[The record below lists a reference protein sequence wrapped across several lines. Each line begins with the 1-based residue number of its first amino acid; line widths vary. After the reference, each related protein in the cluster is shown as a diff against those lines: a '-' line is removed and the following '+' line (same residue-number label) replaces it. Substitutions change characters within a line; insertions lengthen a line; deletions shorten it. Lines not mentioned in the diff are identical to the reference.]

1 LHYFYSE
8 TENGIKTQ
16 IWCTLIAQLL
26 LLALKAKT
34 KTKKTFS
41 TMAVLIQIHPISYL
55 DLYWLMENC
64 SRTYLKKRIKRN
76 QSPAIQLSMAFE

>member
-26 LLALKAKT
+26 LMVLKAKT
-34 KTKKTFS
+34 KTKKAFS
-41 TMAVLIQIHPISYL
+41 TMAVLLRIHPI
-55 DLYWLMENC
+55 
-64 SRTYLKKRIKRN
+64 
-76 QSPAIQLSMAFE
+76 QSFRLVLVDRKLFKNLPEEEDQAQQKPCYSA